1 MKHFR
6 AFIALAALSCS
17 SSASS
22 QAPEVWTLGSDTFA
36 FHEDV
41 LRENGIKVEPT
52 PEVSDVEIFVEL
64 IGIPNLSKINNLRLQ
79 IRRSFGLNNAV
90 AMFHNG
96 FRSIVY
102 DPNWAV
108 RGSAVRQL
116 SEWPRF
122 PAESASPEFYLI
134 VGHEAGHHFC
144 EHSIGKARAN
154 PWETELEADRFA
166 GASIKR
172 FEVYHDRSLI
182 REVLAAATSKFPES
196 GSTSYPPRALRLEAI
211 RKGYDEGSPC
221 GELAPAIR
229 GFSRG
234 SQ

>member
-1 MKHFR
+1 MKQHV
-6 AFIALAALSCS
+6 AFFAVAALSYS

-22 QAPEVWTLGSDTFA
+22 QTPEVWTLGSDTFA
-36 FHEDV
+36 FHEEV
-41 LRENGIKVEPT
+41 LRENGIKVDPT

-102 DPNWAV
+102 DPSWAV
-108 RGSAVRQL
+108 RGSAGQL

-122 PAESASPEFYLI
+122 PAENASPEFYLI

-172 FEVYHDRSLI
+172 FEVYNDRSLI
-182 REVLAAATSKFPES
+182 REVLAVAASKFPVS
-196 GSTSYPPRALRLEAI
+196 GSTSHPPRASRLEAI

-221 GELAPAIR
+221 GDLAPAVR